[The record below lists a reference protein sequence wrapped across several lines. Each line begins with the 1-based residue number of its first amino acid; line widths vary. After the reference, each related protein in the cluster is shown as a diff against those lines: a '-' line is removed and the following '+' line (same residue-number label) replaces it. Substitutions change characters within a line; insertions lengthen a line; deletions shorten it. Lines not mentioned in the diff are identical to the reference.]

1 MNVSKSM
8 IEIVKI
14 DGLDVAIERQS
25 GNCKV
30 NLTNMAKRYGKEVYD
45 WTKTKEARAFL
56 AALEMLNQGRD
67 SGLASDKSVPNIIGT
82 QSSNF
87 EQDESVAWIHATKS
101 VRQNWRTEIP
111 NLIITRKGGSA
122 KEQGTWC
129 TDYRIAIRFAMWLDP
144 LFAVFVIDTFMR
156 IMSGER
162 IVSEDGFFSLGGKQ
176 WVSCFDYCKMLHRSA
191 HSFYG
196 LKGHYPKDFI
206 FWDGQWY
213 ISRDLFNMKELQARY
228 ENRRLD
234 MRSKYDDT
242 QLAIPFE
249 SETIQEG

>member
-1 MNVSKSM
+1 MHVEKSL

-14 DGLDVAIERQS
+14 DGLEVAIERQS
-25 GNCKV
+25 NNCKV
-30 NLTNMAKRYGKEVYD
+30 NLTSMAKRYGKEVYD
-45 WTKTKEARAFL
+45 WTKTKEAKAFL
-56 AALEMLNQGRD
+56 AAMEMVSGISSSFSQGQ
-67 SGLASDKSVPNIIGT
+67 SEPNIIGT
-82 QSSNF
+82 QNSSF
-87 EQDESVAWIHATKS
+87 
-101 VRQNWRTEIP
+101 
-111 NLIITRKGGSA
+111 IITRKGNSSNF
-122 KEQGTWC
+122 EQGTWC

-162 IVSEDGFFSLGGKQ
+162 IVSEDGFFVLGGKQ
-176 WVSCFDYCKMLHRSA
+176 WVSCFDYCKMLHRTA

-213 ISRDLFNMKELQARY
+213 ISRDLFNMKDLQARY

-234 MRSKYDDT
+234 MRIKYDET
-242 QLAIPFE
+242 QLSIPFE

>member
-1 MNVSKSM
+1 MNDVKSM

-14 DGLDVAIERQS
+14 DGIDVAIERQS

-30 NLTNMAKRYGKEVYD
+30 NLTSMAKRYGKEVYD
-45 WTKTKEARAFL
+45 WTKTKEAKAFL
-56 AALEMLNQGRD
+56 AALEMLYQGRD
-67 SGLASDKSVPNIIGT
+67 SGLAPGKSVPKILGT
-82 QSSNF
+82 QNSNF
-87 EQDESVAWIHATKS
+87 
-101 VRQNWRTEIP
+101 
-111 NLIITRKGGSA
+111 IITRKGNSSNF
-122 KEQGTWC
+122 EQGTWC

-162 IVSEDGFFSLGGKQ
+162 IVSEDGFFALGGKQ
-176 WVSCFDYCKMLHRSA
+176 WVSCKKYCSLLQRTP

-196 LKGHYPKDFI
+196 LIGHYKKDFTW
-206 FWDGQWY
+206 WDGEWY
-213 ISRDLFNMKELQARY
+213 MSRDLFNMKDWQARY

-242 QLAIPFE
+242 QLSIPFE

>member
-1 MNVSKSM
+1 MNDVKSM

-14 DGLDVAIERQS
+14 DGYGVAVERQS
-25 GNCKV
+25 NNCWV
-30 NLTNMAKRYGKEVYD
+30 SLTDMAKRYGKQVAHWLELKSTQDYLSVARRKIYQKEISDIGKAISGNKRQEVYIAP
-45 WTKTKEARAFL
+45 E
-56 AALEMLNQGRD
+56 
-67 SGLASDKSVPNIIGT
+67 P
-82 QSSNF
+82 
-87 EQDESVAWIHATKS
+87 
-101 VRQNWRTEIP
+101 
-111 NLIITRKGGSA
+111 IITRKGGRPH
-122 KEQGTWC
+122 EQGTWA
-129 TDYRIAIRFAMWLDP
+129 TDYRVANRFAQWLSPEYAWEVDD
-144 LFAVFVIDTFMR
+144 VITR

-162 IVSEDGFFSLGGKQ
+162 IVSEDGFFVLGGKQ

-213 ISRDLFNMKELQARY
+213 MSRDLFNMKDWQARY

-249 SETIQEG
+249 SETKQEG

>member
-1 MNVSKSM
+1 MRTEKSV

-25 GNCKV
+25 NNCKV
-30 NLTNMAKRYGKEVYD
+30 NLTTMAKRYGKEVYD
-45 WTKTKEARAFL
+45 WTKTKEAKAFL
-56 AALEMLNQGRD
+56 AALEMVSGISHSFNQPQ
-67 SGLASDKSVPNIIGT
+67 SVPQIFGT
-82 QSSNF
+82 QNS
-87 EQDESVAWIHATKS
+87 
-101 VRQNWRTEIP
+101 
-111 NLIITRKGGSA
+111 NLIITRKGNSSNF
-122 KEQGTWC
+122 EQGTWC

-162 IVSEDGFFSLGGKQ
+162 IVSEDGFFVLGGKQ
-176 WVSCFDYCKMLHRSA
+176 WVSCFDYCKMLRRSV

-196 LKGHYPKDFI
+196 LKGHYSKDFM

-213 ISRDLFNMKELQARY
+213 ISRDLFNMKDLQARY

-242 QLAIPFE
+242 QLSIPFE

>member
-14 DGLDVAIERQS
+14 DGLEVAIERQCN
-25 GNCKV
+25 NCKV
-30 NLTNMAKRYGKEVYD
+30 NLTNMGKRFGKQPIQ
-45 WTKTKEARAFL
+45 WLRTREAQEFL
-56 AALEMLNQGRD
+56 AAMEMVIQNGN
-67 SGLASDKSVPNIIGT
+67 SHVESNKSELQICST
-82 QSSNF
+82 QSSN
-87 EQDESVAWIHATKS
+87 
-101 VRQNWRTEIP
+101 
-111 NLIITRKGGSA
+111 LIITSKGNSSNF
-122 KEQGTWC
+122 EQGTWC

-144 LFAVFVIDTFMR
+144 MFAVFVIDTFMR

-162 IVSEDGFFSLGGKQ
+162 IVSEDGFFVLGGKQ
-176 WVSCFDYCKMLHRSA
+176 WVSCFDYCKMLHRTA

-213 ISRDLFNMKELQARY
+213 ISRDLFNMKDLQARY

-242 QLAIPFE
+242 QLPIPFE